1 MPFVQIIDCRTS
13 RYDEIADLDND
24 WEKATEGRRTLR
36 RQITTRD
43 RNDADHYEIFC
54 FFDSYEDAVAN
65 SNLPETTAG
74 AARYA
79 ELLDSPPRFVD
90 LDVLEDQT
98 LDEVAAAKP
107 GFLQIIELR
116 TPRAEDMRALDR
128 EYSAAVADRTTVR
141 RAVVTQDRADREHFY
156 VLVFFDS
163 HASAME
169 NSQLPE
175 TGAMAAKMGDVLAGP
190 PTFHDLDVIADRA
203 L

>member
-1 MPFVQIIDCRTS
+1 MSFVQIIDCRTT
-13 RYDEIADLDND
+13 RYDEIAKLDND

-43 RNDADHYEIFC
+43 RNDADHYEVFC
-54 FFDSYEDAVAN
+54 FFDSYEAAMAN

-79 ELLDSPPRFVD
+79 ELLDGPSRFVD
-90 LDVLEDQT
+90 LDVIEDQT
-98 LDEVAAAKP
+98 LDEAAGKP
-107 GFLQIIELR
+107 GFLQIIEVR
-116 TPRAEDMRALDR
+116 TAQVEDMRALDR

-141 RAVVTQDRADREHFY
+141 RAIVTQDRADREHFY

-175 TGAMAAKMGDVLAGP
+175 TAAMAEKMARVLAAP
-190 PTFHDLDVIADRA
+190 PTFHDLDVLDDRV